1 MCLGAARR
9 RADGCLQI
17 VADAER
23 RSLVGEGALPCAAV
37 GPVRR
42 GLDAMGLDG
51 WERGFAYMRICDGGR
66 VRGSVAG
73 LRFVAPKNR
82 GYLALRG
89 LSALGIRQLLLWQGE
104 RPGQHFH
111 RQLTEYVF

>member
-51 WERGFAYMRICDGGR
+51 WERGFAYIYVC
-66 VRGSVAG
+66 
-73 LRFVAPKNR
+73 
-82 GYLALRG
+82 
-89 LSALGIRQLLLWQGE
+89 
-104 RPGQHFH
+104 
-111 RQLTEYVF
+111 EYIFSMLFMLQWSSKMVG

>member
-9 RADGCLQI
+9 RADGYLQI
-17 VADAER
+17 VADAEW

-51 WERGFAYMRICDGGR
+51 WERGFASIYVC
-66 VRGSVAG
+66 VYATVAG
-73 LRFVAPKNR
+73 FVGA
-82 GYLALRG
+82 
-89 LSALGIRQLLLWQGE
+89 WQ
-104 RPGQHFH
+104 
-111 RQLTEYVF
+111 V

>member
-73 LRFVAPKNR
+73 LRFVAPKNAAIWR
-82 GYLALRG
+82 FACYRRFGARARKVAYDVMPWA
-89 LSALGIRQLLLWQGE
+89 A
-104 RPGQHFH
+104 
-111 RQLTEYVF
+111 VAK

>member
-73 LRFVAPKNR
+73 LRFGAPKNR
-82 GYLALRG
+82 GYLALRV
-89 LSALGIRQLLLWQGE
+89 LSALWDKASPSLAGRFIVTAFR
-104 RPGQHFH
+104 
-111 RQLTEYVF
+111 VFIVEVSK